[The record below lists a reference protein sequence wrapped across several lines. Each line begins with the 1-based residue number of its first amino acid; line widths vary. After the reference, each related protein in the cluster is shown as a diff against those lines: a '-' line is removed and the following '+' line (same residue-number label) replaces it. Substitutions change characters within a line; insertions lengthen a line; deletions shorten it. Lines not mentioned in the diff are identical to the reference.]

1 MRTHEASPQEL
12 AALLPDAD
20 PDRVLAAP
28 VLDDGSGGVVLAS
41 EPFDSEIFARSIA
54 KVLVEKA
61 PSTLAHRALYA
72 AISARAE
79 ALGVAQVLRRVAVS
93 DLPEIW
99 ALEGTGFELMDV
111 GVTFA
116 RKFGE
121 GIESPAWDDLTVRI
135 ATDDDMEA
143 IVPAMIER
151 PWGSRYE
158 ADPGYSPQQ
167 VRELRSRWLWNCHR
181 GRADA
186 VFVGVQNGEPAGYVT
201 CLRHAATGIG
211 EIDLVGTLP
220 AFRARGVASRVLEH
234 AIAWFSTRCRLVT
247 VRTQATNFA
256 AAGLYEKAGFTLNAS
271 DMTFRLDLS
280 PEGAQVP

>member
-1 MRTHEASPQEL
+1 MRAREATPQEL
-12 AALLPDAD
+12 AALLPDAH
-20 PDRVLAAP
+20 PERVLAA
-28 VLDDGSGGVVLAS
+28 LALEDGSGGVVLGR

-54 KVLVEKA
+54 KVLVGKA
-61 PSTLAHRALYA
+61 PSTLAHRVLYA
-72 AISARAE
+72 ALSARA
-79 ALGVAQVLRRVAVS
+79 ATCGVAQVLRRVAVA

-99 ALEGTGFELMDV
+99 ALEATGFELMDV

-116 RKFGE
+116 RKLG
-121 GIESPAWDDLTVRI
+121 GRIETPTWNDLTVRI
-135 ATDDDMEA
+135 GTDEDMAA

-158 ADPGYSPQQ
+158 ADPGYTPQQ
-167 VRELRSRWLWNCHR
+167 VRELRSQWLWNCHR

-186 VFVGVQNGEPAGYVT
+186 VFVGVLAGEPAGYVT
-201 CLRHAATGIG
+201 CLLHAATGVG

-220 AFRARGVASRVLEH
+220 AFRGRGVASRILEH
-234 AIAWFSTRCRLVT
+234 AVAWLSTRCRLAT

-271 DMTFRLDLS
+271 DMTFRLNVG
-280 PEGAQVP
+280 PEGE

>member
-1 MRTHEASPQEL
+1 MRAREATPQEL
-12 AALLPDAD
+12 EALLPGAS
-20 PDRVLAAP
+20 PERVLAAL
-28 VLDDGSGGVVLAS
+28 VLDDGASGVILGP
-41 EPFDSEIFARSIA
+41 EPFDSEIFARQIA
-54 KVLVEKA
+54 KVVVETA
-61 PSTLAHRALYA
+61 PSTRAHRALYA
-72 AISARAE
+72 ALSERANAR
-79 ALGVAQVLRRVAVS
+79 GVAQILRRVSVS

-121 GIESPAWDDLTVRI
+121 PIETPSFTDLTVRI
-135 ATDDDMEA
+135 ATDDDMA
-143 IVPAMIER
+143 TIVPAMIER

-158 ADPGYSPQQ
+158 ADPGYTPSQ
-167 VRELRSRWLWNCHR
+167 VKDMRTRWLWNCHR
-181 GRADA
+181 GRAEA
-186 VFVGVQNGEPAGYVT
+186 VFVGVLQGEPAGYVT
-201 CLRHAATGIG
+201 CIRHAATGIG

-234 AIAWFSTRCRLVT
+234 AVSWFSTRCRLLT

-271 DMTFRLDLS
+271 DMTFRLNLS
-280 PEGAQVP
+280 PEGE